1 MGSGLHNGAP
11 ARCEPRAYAD
21 HGSPACSGAG
31 RPGGVGLA
39 GRRTCCWVGAAGAAG
54 LRAVDGGGLA
64 LVSAGAV
71 AGCAGP
77 VGSALMMLTG
87 GIDAD
92 DGK

>member
-1 MGSGLHNGAP
+1 
-11 ARCEPRAYAD
+11 
-21 HGSPACSGAG
+21 
-31 RPGGVGLA
+31 
-39 GRRTCCWVGAAGAAG
+39 
-54 LRAVDGGGLA
+54 LRAVDGGGLELA
-64 LVSAGAV
+64 SAGAD